1 MNCPYDRMASNLVK
15 LSKFLSLILRHKPET
30 IELTLD
36 RYGWADV
43 AELIHLANK
52 HNKTPL
58 TQALL
63 EEIVA
68 SNDKKRFAFNEDK
81 SKIRA
86 NQGHSIAIEL
96 NLVPQT
102 PPDILFHGTA
112 TRFIES
118 ILTQGLIAKSRQ
130 HVHLSLDKTTAIKVG
145 SRHGKPVVLNIW
157 AIKMHLADFEFFRSN
172 NGVWLTK
179 QVPVEY
185 IEFPS
190 KI

>member
-1 MNCPYDRMASNLVK
+1 MNSNLIK

-36 RYGWADV
+36 ENGWADV
-43 AELIHLANK
+43 AELIYLANK

-63 EEIVA
+63 KEIVVN
-68 SNDKKRFAFNEDK
+68 NDKQRFAFNEDK
-81 SKIRA
+81 SRIRA
-86 NQGHSIAIEL
+86 NQGHSITIDL
-96 NLVPQT
+96 DLIPQT
-102 PPDILFHGTA
+102 PPDILYHGTA

-118 ILTQGLIAKSRQ
+118 IRDRGLIAQSRQ
-130 HVHLSLDKTTAIKVG
+130 HVHLSLDKETAIKVG

-157 AIKMHLADFEFFRSN
+157 AAKMHLAGFEFFRSN

>member
-1 MNCPYDRMASNLVK
+1 MHSNLVK

-30 IELTLD
+30 IDLTLD
-36 RYGWADV
+36 ENGWADV
-43 AELIHLANK
+43 AELIYLANK

-58 TQALL
+58 TRALL

-68 SNDKKRFAFNEDK
+68 SNDKQRFAFNEDK

-86 NQGHSIAIEL
+86 NQGHSIAIDL
-96 NLVPQT
+96 ALVPQA

-118 ILTQGLIAKSRQ
+118 IRTQGLIAKSRQ
-130 HVHLSLDKTTAIKVG
+130 HVHLSKDKATAIKVG

-157 AIKMHLADFEFFRSN
+157 ATKMHLAGFEFFRSD

-179 QVPVEY
+179 HVPVEY